1 MKHLIEIISYG
12 LLALGAMA
20 ILTGATG
27 GSESLKIDQTKIR
40 ATIKDQ
46 TIETLLPLQATVSD
60 YGQYEVAVSIED
72 LNGKTL
78 GSSSMAV
85 EINSAAQDVR
95 LIVNAAVDRNQL
107 AAYLVHYTI
116 KKGGNIVSEG
126 KRSLFYAMRQIQTHL
141 LMQRQFYANSQAA
154 VRVIV
159 NDPGANQPIS
169 GANVTLSL
177 AENSLFQ
184 GATDATG
191 TLNAQFTLPA
201 GVLGD
206 QQLTVRVALDDAE
219 EVIQQPIVIKDVYS
233 ILLTTDKPLYQPGQV
248 IHLRSLA
255 LKKPDLLPAG
265 ETEMTLEVEDS
276 KGNKVFKKA
285 VKTDKFGVSS
295 ADFQLASE
303 VNEGAYKIRALFGEN
318 AQEKTVTVQRYVLPK
333 FNIVLDTDKKFYQPG
348 QPLKGTA
355 QVDYFFGKPV
365 AGGTVVVTLSKF
377 DTQFEKFAELKG
389 KTDENGHYEFETTLP
404 DYFVGQ
410 PLEQGNAFAQIEV
423 AVTDTA
429 EHEEKKSATRAIAVD
444 AFNIVAVP
452 ESGSV
457 VPGVEN
463 IFYFAVSYPDGTPAE
478 VTLAVAADQRAAIS
492 IPTDAAGIG
501 ELPLLAQNQQLIL
514 NVTAKDRAGNAMSK
528 QFAFDPDTQA
538 DAILLRTD
546 KALYKLG
553 DTITARVFSTK
564 ATGTVYLDLIKDGQT
579 FLTKA
584 VDLRDGQAQV
594 DIDAA
599 ASGSLQL
606 HAYRI
611 LNTSDIIRD
620 TKFLFVE
627 AADELKIDVTASK
640 PTYLPGEEAQLD
652 FHVSNKAGHAVLA
665 ALGVNI
671 VDESVFA
678 LQEMQPGLEKIY
690 FMLEKEIMT
699 PRYEI
704 HAYTMDQVI
713 LDTPLIR
720 DEAGEH
726 QQIREK
732 AAQVLLA
739 SAENL
744 VAYDVNVDTFAQKLQ
759 SVAPAIQEKIMADFR
774 VIYNAI
780 YEFSKKQ
787 KKLLTAKQGLDAV
800 LKAGLLK
807 PEQLL
812 DPWGNPYQ
820 VNAGG
825 DDFTYHTF
833 RCIGPDETES
843 SADDVFFDSYMELGR
858 EPSFFDWLLGR
869 RDKGVR
875 FEKVMAPMAA
885 PEEMMDGAVM
895 RDAEFAMAK
904 DGLEEKSAA
913 NGGEGKSAAGPRI
926 REYFPETLYTNP
938 ALLTDEQGNASITL
952 TMADSITTWRLS
964 SMASALNGTLGSGAS
979 AIRVFQDF
987 FVDIDLPVTLTQND
1001 QVSIPIAIYN
1011 YLPGKQD
1018 VRLELTQ
1025 EPWFELVND
1034 IAEKTVALNSGQV
1047 DVVYFTLKVKEI
1059 GWHKLTV
1066 HAFGSA
1072 MSDAIARQ
1080 IEVVPDGEKI
1090 ETVWNGRLDKDIAQ
1104 VVTIPQDALDNA
1116 SKIFVK
1122 VYPGIM
1128 SQIVEGMD
1136 AILQMPYGCFE
1147 QTSSTT
1153 YPNIL
1158 VLDYM
1163 KQAQKITPEIQ
1174 MKAESFIATGYQR
1187 LLSYE
1192 VAGGGFEWFGNP
1204 PAHKILTAYG
1214 LMEFSDMAQVYEVDP
1229 NVIARTQQWLISQ
1242 QDADGSWKPTEQYLD
1257 DVASRFASDTTRNT
1271 AYIAWALLSTG
1282 YTGEPVDK
1290 ALAYLKNKQSEA
1302 KDTYT
1307 LALIANAFVW
1317 RDPASADTLNALETL
1332 LKKKQEKD
1340 GKVWW
1345 IAETPTSMYGDGE
1358 AANIETTALVAL
1370 ALLKAEKYYDT
1381 VGKIMTYLIDAKDAA
1396 GTWHS
1401 TQATILTMKA
1411 LLLSMKNAT
1420 GNINADVSVII
1431 NGKAVENFALTPENV
1446 DVMRQ
1451 FDLKD
1456 ATKKGDNAVQ
1466 VKFAGEGGALYQ
1478 IVGRYYL
1485 PWKVKPAEQQP
1496 PMTIEVK
1503 YDKTQLAQND
1513 LLTAHVTV
1521 NNNRPARANMII
1533 VDLGIA
1539 PGFEVQSAD
1548 LAALVENKTISKFN
1562 LTGRQ
1567 IIVYLDHVDQASPVT
1582 FAYTLRAKFPVK
1594 AKTPTSAVYE
1604 YYNPA
1609 VKHES
1614 QPQELVVSEAAAR

>member
-1 MKHLIEIISYG
+1 MKHLLEIASVG

-20 ILTGATG
+20 VLTGA
-27 GSESLKIDQTKIR
+27 SESLNIEQTKIR

-46 TIETLLPLQATVSD
+46 TVEVIVPLQAAVSD
-60 YGQYEVAVSIED
+60 YGQCEFAVSVED
-72 LNGKTL
+72 LSGKTL
-78 GSSSMAV
+78 GGSSMTV
-85 EINSAAQDVR
+85 EINNAAQEFR
-95 LIVNAAVDRNQL
+95 LVVNAAVDRNQL
-107 AAYLVHYTI
+107 AAYLVHYTV
-116 KKGGNIVSEG
+116 KKGGNILLEG
-126 KRSLFYAMRQIQTHL
+126 KRSLFYAARQIQTHL
-141 LMQRQFYANSQAA
+141 LMQRQFYADSQAA

-169 GANVTLSL
+169 DATVTLAL
-177 AENSLFQ
+177 ADAQLFQ

-219 EVIQQPIVIKDVYS
+219 EVIQQPIVIKDAVS

-285 VKTDKFGVSS
+285 VKMDKFGVSS
-295 ADFQLASE
+295 ADFQLANE
-303 VNEGAYKIRALFGEN
+303 VNEGAYKIRALFGDN
-318 AQEKTVTVQRYVLPK
+318 SQEKTVTVQRYVLPK

-377 DTQFEKFAELKG
+377 DAQFEKFAELKG

-429 EHEEKKSATRAIAVD
+429 EHEEKKSATRAIAAN

-463 IFYFAVSYPDGTPAE
+463 IFYFAVSYPDGTPAQ
-478 VTLAVAADQRAAIS
+478 VTLAVAADQNAAIS

-501 ELPLLAQNQQLIL
+501 ELPILALPQQLAL
-514 NVTAKDRAGNAMSK
+514 NVTAKDLAGNSASR

-584 VDLRDGQAQV
+584 VDLQGGQAQV
-594 DIDAA
+594 DLDAA

-611 LNTSDIIRD
+611 LNSSDIIRD
-620 TKFLFVE
+620 TKLLFVE
-627 AADELKIDVTASK
+627 AADELNIDVTASK

-665 ALGVNI
+665 ALGVSI

-759 SVAPAIQEKIMADFR
+759 SVVPAIQEKIMADFQA
-774 VIYNAI
+774 IYNAV
-780 YEFSKKQ
+780 YEFSRRQ

-800 LKAGLLK
+800 VEAGLLK
-807 PEQLL
+807 PEQLR

-825 DDFTYHTF
+825 DDFTYQTF
-833 RCIGPDETES
+833 RCIGPDEVEN
-843 SADDVFFDSYMELGR
+843 SADDIYFDSYMELGR

-869 RDKGVR
+869 RRDKGMVER
-875 FEKVMAPMAA
+875 QAMPMAA
-885 PEEMMDGAVM
+885 PMMNGAVM
-895 RDAEFAMAK
+895 EMADMAMAK
-904 DGLEEKSAA
+904 NEAEETSADGAGESAA
-913 NGGEGKSAAGPRI
+913 APRI

-938 ALLTDEQGNASITL
+938 ALLTDERGNASITL
-952 TMADSITTWRLS
+952 TMADSITTWRLT
-964 SMASALNGTLGSGAS
+964 SMASALNGTLGSGSS

-1136 AILQMPYGCFE
+1136 AILQMPSGCFE

-1163 KQAQKITPEIQ
+1163 KQAKKITPEIQ

-1290 ALAYLKNKQSEA
+1290 ALAYLKNKQSEV

-1317 RDPASADTLNALETL
+1317 RDPASADTLNALEAL

-1340 GKVWW
+1340 GKVYW

-1370 ALLKAEKYYDT
+1370 ALLKSEKYYET
-1381 VGKIMTYLIDAKDAA
+1381 IGKITTYLIDAKDAA

-1411 LLLSMKNAT
+1411 LILSIKNAT
-1420 GNINADVSVII
+1420 GKINADVSVIV
-1431 NGKAVENFALTPENV
+1431 NGKVAENFALTPENV

-1466 VKFAGEGGALYQ
+1466 IKFAGEGGALYQ

-1485 PWKVKPAEQQP
+1485 PWKQKPAEQQP
-1496 PMTIEVK
+1496 PMTIDVK

-1521 NNNRPARANMII
+1521 ANNRPARANMII

-1539 PGFEVQSAD
+1539 PGFEVQAAD
-1548 LAALVENKTISKFN
+1548 LAALVENKTISKFS

-1594 AKTPTSAVYE
+1594 AKTPKSAVYE

-1614 QPQELVVSEAAAR
+1614 QPQELVVSGAAAAE

>member
-1 MKHLIEIISYG
+1 MKHLLEIASAG

-20 ILTGATG
+20 MLTGASG
-27 GSESLKIDQTKIR
+27 VSGSLSIQKTALR
-40 ATIKDQ
+40 AAIKDQ
-46 TIETLLPLQATVSD
+46 TVEVIVPLQAAVSD
-60 YGQYEVAVSIED
+60 YGQYELAVNIED
-72 LNGKTL
+72 LSGKTL
-78 GSSSMAV
+78 GSSSMPV
-85 EINSAAQDVR
+85 EIKSAMQDVR
-95 LIVNAAVDRNQL
+95 LVVNAVVDRNQL
-107 AAYLVHYTI
+107 AAYLVHYTV
-116 KKGGNIVSEG
+116 KKGGEIVLEG
-126 KRSLFYAMRQIQTHL
+126 KRSLFYAARQIQTHL

-169 GANVTLSL
+169 GANVALLL
-177 AENSLFQ
+177 ADAQLFQ

-206 QQLTVRVALDDAE
+206 QQLTVRVTLDDAE
-219 EVIQQPIVIKDVYS
+219 EVIQQPIVIKDAVS

-303 VNEGAYKIRALFGEN
+303 VNEGTYKIRALFGDN
-318 AQEKTVTVQRYVLPK
+318 SQEKTVTVQRYVLPK

-377 DTQFEKFAELKG
+377 DAQFEKFAELKG

-404 DYFVGQ
+404 EYFVGQ

-429 EHEEKKSATRAIAVD
+429 EHEEKKSATRAIAAD
-444 AFNIVAVP
+444 ALNIVAVP

-463 IFYFAVSYPDGTPAE
+463 IFYFAVSYPDGTPAQ

-501 ELPLLAQNQQLIL
+501 ELPLMAQNQQLIL
-514 NVTAKDRAGNAMSK
+514 NVTAKDRAGNSASR
-528 QFAFDPDTQA
+528 QFTFDPDTQA

-584 VDLRDGQAQV
+584 VDLQGGQAQV
-594 DIDAA
+594 DLDAA

-620 TKFLFVE
+620 TKLLFVE

-665 ALGVNI
+665 ALGVSI

-713 LDTPLIR
+713 LDTPLIKE
-720 DEAGEH
+720 EAGEH

-744 VAYDVNVDTFAQKLQ
+744 VAYDVNVDTFTQKLQ
-759 SVAPAIQEKIMADFR
+759 SVVPAIQEKIMADFQA
-774 VIYNAI
+774 IYNAI

-800 LKAGLLK
+800 VKAGLLK
-807 PEQLL
+807 AEQLR
-812 DPWGNPYQ
+812 DPWGNSYQ
-820 VNAGG
+820 VTANG
-825 DDFTYHTF
+825 DDFMYQTF
-833 RCIGPDETES
+833 RCIGPDEIEN
-843 SADDVFFDSYMELGR
+843 SADDITFDSYMELGR
-858 EPSFFDWLLGR
+858 EPSFFDWLFGR
-869 RDKGVR
+869 RDKGMMLER
-875 FEKVMAPMAA
+875 QAMPMAA
-885 PEEMMDGAVM
+885 PMMNGAVM
-895 RDAEFAMAK
+895 EMADEVMAK
-904 DGLEEKSAA
+904 SEVGASATGGESAA
-913 NGGEGKSAAGPRI
+913 APRI

-938 ALLTDEQGNASITL
+938 ALLTDESGNASIKL
-952 TMADSITTWRLS
+952 TMADSITTWRLT
-964 SMASALNGTLGSGAS
+964 SMASALNGTLGSGSS

-1018 VRLELTQ
+1018 VRLQLTE

-1034 IAEKTVALNSGQV
+1034 IAEKMVALNSGQV

-1072 MSDAIARQ
+1072 MNDAIARQ

-1090 ETVWNGRLDKDIAQ
+1090 EMVWNGRLDKDIAQ

-1153 YPNIL
+1153 YPNVL

-1163 KQAQKITPEIQ
+1163 KQAKKITPEIQ

-1257 DVASRFASDTTRNT
+1257 DVASRFASDAIRNT
-1271 AYIAWALLSTG
+1271 AYIAWALVSTG

-1290 ALAYLKNKQSEA
+1290 ALAYLKNKQSEV

-1317 RDPASADTLNALETL
+1317 RDPASAETLNALEAL

-1370 ALLKAEKYYDT
+1370 ALLKSEKYYET
-1381 VGKIMTYLIDAKDAA
+1381 IGKITTYLIDAKDAA

-1411 LLLSMKNAT
+1411 LILSIKNAT
-1420 GNINADVSVII
+1420 GNINADVSVIV
-1431 NGKAVENFALTPENV
+1431 NGKVAENFALTPENV

-1466 VKFAGEGGALYQ
+1466 IKFAGEGGALYQ

-1485 PWKVKPAEQQP
+1485 PWKQTPAEQQP
-1496 PMTIEVK
+1496 PMTIDVK

-1513 LLTAHVTV
+1513 LLTANVTV
-1521 NNNRPARANMII
+1521 KNNRPARANMII

-1539 PGFEVQSAD
+1539 PGFEVQAAD
-1548 LAALVENKTISKFN
+1548 LAALVENKTISKFS

-1594 AKTPTSAVYE
+1594 AKTPKSAVYE

-1609 VKHES
+1609 VKNES
-1614 QPQELVVSEAAAR
+1614 QPQELVVSGAAAAAE

>member
-1 MKHLIEIISYG
+1 MKHLLEIVSVG

-20 ILTGATG
+20 MLTGASG
-27 GSESLKIDQTKIR
+27 ESGTLNIEQTKIR

-46 TIETLLPLQATVSD
+46 MVEILLPLQAAVSD
-60 YGQYEVAVSIED
+60 YGQYELEISIED
-72 LNGKTL
+72 LSGKPL
-78 GSSSMAV
+78 GSSIMPV
-85 EINSAAQDVR
+85 EIKNATQEFR
-95 LIVNAAVDRNQL
+95 LVVNAAVDRSRL
-107 AAYLVHYTI
+107 AAYLVHYTVQQ
-116 KKGGNIVSEG
+116 GVSVVLEG
-126 KRSLFYAMRQIQTHL
+126 KRSLFYAARQIQTHL
-141 LMQRQFYANSQAA
+141 LMQRQFYADSQAA

-169 GANVTLSL
+169 GATVTLAL
-177 AENSLFQ
+177 ADAQLFQ
-184 GATDATG
+184 GATDVTG

-201 GVLGD
+201 GVIGD
-206 QQLTVRVALDDAE
+206 QQLTVRVTLDDAE
-219 EVIQQPIVIKDVYS
+219 EVIQQPIVIKDAVS

-265 ETEMTLEVEDS
+265 ATDMTLEVEDS

-303 VNEGAYKIRALFGEN
+303 VNEGAYKIRTLFGDN

-348 QPLKGTA
+348 QSLKGTVQA
-355 QVDYFFGKPV
+355 DYFFGKPV

-377 DTQFEKFAELKG
+377 DAQFEKFAELKG

-429 EHEEKKSATRAIAVD
+429 EHEEKKSATRAIAAD
-444 AFNIVAVP
+444 ALNIVAVP

-463 IFYFAVSYPDGTPAE
+463 IFYFAVSYPDGTPAQ
-478 VTLAVAADQRAAIS
+478 VTLDIAADQRAAIS

-514 NVTAKDRAGNAMSK
+514 NVTAKDLAGNSASR

-584 VDLRDGQAQV
+584 VDLQGGQAQV
-594 DIDAA
+594 NLDAA

-640 PTYLPGEEAQLD
+640 PAYLPGEEAQLD

-665 ALGVNI
+665 ALGVSI

-704 HAYTMDQVI
+704 HAYTLDQVI

-744 VAYDVNVDTFAQKLQ
+744 VNYDVNVDTFAQKLQ
-759 SVAPAIQEKIMADFR
+759 SVAPAIQEKIMADFQA
-774 VIYNAI
+774 IYNAI

-787 KKLLTAKQGLDAV
+787 NKLLTAKQGLDAV
-800 LKAGLLK
+800 LKTGLLK
-807 PEQLL
+807 PEQLR

-820 VNAGG
+820 VTANG
-825 DDFTYHTF
+825 DDFMTQTF
-833 RCIGPDETES
+833 RCIGPDELEN
-843 SADDVFFDSYMELGR
+843 SADDVYFDSYMELGR
-858 EPSFFDWLLGR
+858 EPSFFDWLFGRR
-869 RDKGVR
+869 RDKGMVER
-875 FEKVMAPMAA
+875 QAMPMAA
-885 PEEMMDGAVM
+885 APEMMLNGAVM
-895 RDAEFAMAK
+895 EMADEAMAK
-904 DGLEEKSAA
+904 SEVGASAA
-913 NGGEGKSAAGPRI
+913 TDGESAAAPRI

-938 ALLTDEQGNASITL
+938 ALLTDESGNASITL
-952 TMADSITTWRLS
+952 TMADSITTWRLT
-964 SMASALNGTLGSGAS
+964 SMASALNGTLGSGSS

-1034 IAEKTVALNSGQV
+1034 LAEKTVALNSGQV

-1090 ETVWNGRLDKDIAQ
+1090 EMVWNGRLDKDIAQ

-1153 YPNIL
+1153 YPNVL

-1163 KQAQKITPEIQ
+1163 KQAKKITPEIQ

-1242 QDADGSWKPTEQYLD
+1242 QEADGSWKPVEQYLD
-1257 DVASRFASDTTRNT
+1257 DVASRFASDAIRNT
-1271 AYIAWALLSTG
+1271 AYIAWALVSTG

-1290 ALAYLKNKQSEA
+1290 ALAYLKNKQAEA

-1307 LALIANAFVW
+1307 LALMANAFVW
-1317 RDPASADTLNALETL
+1317 RDPASADALNALEAL

-1370 ALLKAEKYYDT
+1370 ALLKSEKYYET
-1381 VGKIMTYLIDAKDAA
+1381 IGKITTYLIDSKDAA

-1411 LLLSMKNAT
+1411 LILSIKNAT
-1420 GNINADVSVII
+1420 GKINADVSVIV
-1431 NGKAVENFALTPENV
+1431 NGKVAENFALTPENV

-1466 VKFAGEGGALYQ
+1466 IKFAGDGGALYQ

-1521 NNNRPARANMII
+1521 KNNRPARANMII

-1539 PGFEVQSAD
+1539 PGFEVQAAD
-1548 LAALVENKTISKFN
+1548 LAALVENKTISKFS

-1614 QPQELVVSEAAAR
+1614 QPQELVVSGAAE

>member
-1 MKHLIEIISYG
+1 M
-12 LLALGAMA
+12 AM
-20 ILTGATG
+20 LTGAAG
-27 GSESLKIDQTKIR
+27 ESASLKIEQTALR
-40 ATIKDQ
+40 AIINDQ
-46 TIETLLPLQATVSD
+46 TIETILALQAAVSD
-60 YGQYEVAVSIED
+60 YGQYELAVSVED
-72 LNGKTL
+72 LSGKTL
-78 GSSSMAV
+78 GGSSMPV
-85 EINSAAQDVR
+85 EIKDAAQEFR
-95 LIVNAAVDRNQL
+95 LVVNAAVDRNQL
-107 AAYLVHYTI
+107 AAYLVHYTV
-116 KKGGNIVSEG
+116 KKGGNVVLEG
-126 KRSLFYAMRQIQTHL
+126 KRSLFYAARQIQTHL
-141 LMQRQFYANSQAA
+141 LMQRQFYADSQAA

-159 NDPGANQPIS
+159 NDPVANQPIS
-169 GANVTLSL
+169 GANVTLAL
-177 AENSLFQ
+177 ADKSLFQ
-184 GATDATG
+184 GTTDATG

-206 QQLTVRVALDDAE
+206 QQLTVRVTLDDAE
-219 EVIQQPIVIKDVYS
+219 EVIQQPIVIKDAVS

-265 ETEMTLEVEDS
+265 ETEMTMEVEDS

-295 ADFQLASE
+295 ADFQLANE

-318 AQEKTVTVQRYVLPK
+318 SQEKSVTVQRYVLPK

-348 QPLKGTA
+348 QPLKGTV

-404 DYFVGQ
+404 EYFVGQ

-429 EHEEKKSATRAIAVD
+429 EHEEKKSATRAIAAD
-444 AFNIVAVP
+444 ALNIVVVP

-463 IFYFAVSYPDGTPAE
+463 IFYFAVSYPDGTPAQ
-478 VTLAVAADQRAAIS
+478 VTLAVAADQNAAIS

-501 ELPLLAQNQQLIL
+501 ELPLFAQNQQLIL
-514 NVTAKDRAGNAMSK
+514 NVTAKDRAGNSASR
-528 QFAFDPDTQA
+528 QFAFDPDTQV

-584 VDLRDGQAQV
+584 VDLQGGQAQV
-594 DIDAA
+594 DLDAA

-620 TKFLFVE
+620 TKLLFVE

-665 ALGVNI
+665 ALGVSI

-726 QQIREK
+726 QQMREK

-744 VAYDVNVDTFAQKLQ
+744 VAHDVNVDTFAQKLQ
-759 SVAPAIQEKIMADFR
+759 SVVPAIQEKIMADFQA
-774 VIYNAI
+774 IYNAV
-780 YEFSKKQ
+780 YEFSKRQ
-787 KKLLTAKQGLDAV
+787 KKLLTSKQGLDAV
-800 LKAGLLK
+800 VKAGLLK
-807 PEQLL
+807 AEQLR

-825 DDFTYHTF
+825 DDFMYHTF
-833 RCIGPDETES
+833 RCIGPDEIEN
-843 SADDVFFDSYMELGR
+843 SADDITFDSYMELGR
-858 EPSFFDWLLGR
+858 EPGFFEWLLGR
-869 RDKGVR
+869 RDKGMAVR
-875 FEKVMAPMAA
+875 EMVMPPAA
-885 PEEMMDGAVM
+885 MMNGAVM
-895 RDAEFAMAK
+895 QDAEFAMAK
-904 DGLEEKSAA
+904 NEIAEETSASSAGESAA
-913 NGGEGKSAAGPRI
+913 APRI

-938 ALLTDEQGNASITL
+938 ALLTDERGNASITL
-952 TMADSITTWRLS
+952 TMADSITTWRLT
-964 SMASALNGTLGSGAS
+964 SMASALNGTLGSGSS

-1025 EPWFELVND
+1025 ESWFELVND

-1104 VVTIPQDALDNA
+1104 VVTIPQEALDNA

-1128 SQIVEGMD
+1128 SQIIEGMD

-1163 KQAQKITPEIQ
+1163 KQVKKITPEIR

-1290 ALAYLKNKQSEA
+1290 ALAYLKNKQSEV

-1307 LALIANAFVW
+1307 LALMANAFVW
-1317 RDPASADTLNALETL
+1317 RDPASAETLNALETL

-1381 VGKIMTYLIDAKDAA
+1381 VGKITTYLIDAKDAA

-1411 LLLSMKNAT
+1411 LILSIKNAT
-1420 GNINADVSVII
+1420 GNINADVSVIV

-1466 VKFAGEGGALYQ
+1466 IKFAGEGGALYQ

-1496 PMTIEVK
+1496 PMTIDVK

-1521 NNNRPARANMII
+1521 KNNRPARANMII

-1562 LTGRQ
+1562 MTGRQ

-1594 AKTPTSAVYE
+1594 AKTPKSAVYE

-1614 QPQELVVSEAAAR
+1614 QPQELVVSGAAAAE

>member
-1 MKHLIEIISYG
+1 M
-12 LLALGAMA
+12 
-20 ILTGATG
+20 
-27 GSESLKIDQTKIR
+27 
-40 ATIKDQ
+40 
-46 TIETLLPLQATVSD
+46 
-60 YGQYEVAVSIED
+60 
-72 LNGKTL
+72 
-78 GSSSMAV
+78 
-85 EINSAAQDVR
+85 
-95 LIVNAAVDRNQL
+95 
-107 AAYLVHYTI
+107 
-116 KKGGNIVSEG
+116 
-126 KRSLFYAMRQIQTHL
+126 
-141 LMQRQFYANSQAA
+141 
-154 VRVIV
+154 
-159 NDPGANQPIS
+159 
-169 GANVTLSL
+169 
-177 AENSLFQ
+177 
-184 GATDATG
+184 
-191 TLNAQFTLPA
+191 
-201 GVLGD
+201 
-206 QQLTVRVALDDAE
+206 
-219 EVIQQPIVIKDVYS
+219 
-233 ILLTTDKPLYQPGQV
+233 
-248 IHLRSLA
+248 
-255 LKKPDLLPAG
+255 
-265 ETEMTLEVEDS
+265 
-276 KGNKVFKKA
+276 
-285 VKTDKFGVSS
+285 
-295 ADFQLASE
+295 
-303 VNEGAYKIRALFGEN
+303 
-318 AQEKTVTVQRYVLPK
+318 
-333 FNIVLDTDKKFYQPG
+333 
-348 QPLKGTA
+348 
-355 QVDYFFGKPV
+355 
-365 AGGTVVVTLSKF
+365 
-377 DTQFEKFAELKG
+377 
-389 KTDENGHYEFETTLP
+389 
-404 DYFVGQ
+404 
-410 PLEQGNAFAQIEV
+410 
-423 AVTDTA
+423 
-429 EHEEKKSATRAIAVD
+429 
-444 AFNIVAVP
+444 
-452 ESGSV
+452 
-457 VPGVEN
+457 
-463 IFYFAVSYPDGTPAE
+463 
-478 VTLAVAADQRAAIS
+478 
-492 IPTDAAGIG
+492 
-501 ELPLLAQNQQLIL
+501 PLLAQNQQLIL
-514 NVTAKDRAGNAMSK
+514 NVTAKDRAGNSASK

-584 VDLRDGQAQV
+584 VDLQGGQAQV
-594 DIDAA
+594 DLDAA

-620 TKFLFVE
+620 TKMLFVE

-665 ALGVNI
+665 ALGVSI

-690 FMLEKEIMT
+690 FVLEKEIMT

-713 LDTPLIR
+713 LDTPLIKE
-720 DEAGEH
+720 EAGEH

-744 VAYDVNVDTFAQKLQ
+744 IAYDVNVDTFAQKLQ
-759 SVAPAIQEKIMADFR
+759 SVMPAIQEKIMADFR
-774 VIYNAI
+774 AIYNAI
-780 YEFSKKQ
+780 YEFSQKQ
-787 KKLLTAKQGLDAV
+787 KKLLTAKQGLEAV
-800 LKAGLLK
+800 IKSGMLK

-812 DPWGNPYQ
+812 DPWGNPYI
-820 VNAGG
+820 VVANG

-833 RCIGPDETES
+833 RCIGPDEAEN
-843 SADDVFFDSYMELGR
+843 SADDIFFDSYIELSR
-858 EPSFFDWLLGR
+858 EPSFFDWLFGR
-869 RDKGVR
+869 RDKAELRGVL
-875 FEKVMAPMAA
+875 KGAPLPPMAA
-885 PEEMMDGAVM
+885 QDMMDGAAVPE
-895 RDAEFAMAK
+895 AELAMAK
-904 DGLEEKSAA
+904 NEIAEETSAGSA
-913 NGGEGKSAAGPRI
+913 GESAEPRI

-938 ALLTDEQGNASITL
+938 ALLTDESGNASITL
-952 TMADSITTWRLS
+952 AMADSITTWRLT
-964 SMASALNGTLGSGAS
+964 SMASALNGTLGSGSS

-1034 IAEKTVALNSGQV
+1034 LAEKTVALNSGQV

-1090 ETVWNGRLDKDIAQ
+1090 EMVWNGRLDKDIAQ

-1153 YPNIL
+1153 YPNVL

-1163 KQAQKITPEIQ
+1163 KQAKKITPEIQ

-1242 QDADGSWKPTEQYLD
+1242 QEADGSWKPTEQYLD
-1257 DVASRFASDTTRNT
+1257 EVASRFASDTIRNT

-1290 ALAYLKNKQSEA
+1290 ALAYLKNKQSEV

-1307 LALIANAFVW
+1307 LALMANAFVW
-1317 RDPASADTLNALETL
+1317 RDPASAETLNALEAL

-1370 ALLKAEKYYDT
+1370 ALLKAEKYYET
-1381 VGKIMTYLIDAKDAA
+1381 IGKITTYLIDAKDAA

-1411 LLLSMKNAT
+1411 LILSIKNAT
-1420 GNINADVSVII
+1420 GNINADVSVIV
-1431 NGKAVENFALTPENV
+1431 NGKVAENFALTPENV

-1466 VKFAGEGGALYQ
+1466 IKFAGEGGALYQ

-1485 PWKVKPAEQQP
+1485 PWTRKPAEQQP
-1496 PMTIEVK
+1496 PMTIDVK

-1521 NNNRPARANMII
+1521 TNNRPARANMII

-1539 PGFEVQSAD
+1539 PGFEVQAAD
-1548 LAALVENKTISKFN
+1548 LAALVENKTISKFS

-1594 AKTPTSAVYE
+1594 AKTPNSAVYE

-1614 QPQELVVSEAAAR
+1614 QPQELVVSGAAAAE